1 VPSVDSRAFVLVLVA
16 WCASWIGLGVWTG
29 YEVNALRTL
38 SDTVVRAGVA
48 VQSTG
53 DALQRVGSIP
63 FVPADIGQIGRQVS
77 SAGVSAQVN
86 GRASKSTVDTL
97 AILLGLAVGLIPVG
111 PVVLLFVLLR
121 RQRRG

>member
-16 WCASWIGLGVWTG
+16 WCAAWVGLGVWTG

-48 VQSTG
+48 VKSTG

-97 AILLGLAVGLIPVG
+97 AILLGLAVGLIPIG
-111 PVVLLFVLLR
+111 PVVLLFILLR

>member
-1 VPSVDSRAFVLVLVA
+1 MPSIDSRPFVIALAA
-16 WCASWIGLGVWTG
+16 WCAAWIGLGVWTG

-48 VQSTG
+48 VKSTG

-77 SAGVSAQVN
+77 TAGVSAQVN
-86 GRASKSTVDTL
+86 GRASKSTIDTL

-111 PVVLLFVLLR
+111 PVVLLYLLLR

>member
-1 VPSVDSRAFVLVLVA
+1 MPVDSRVVTLLLAA
-16 WCASWIGLGVWTG
+16 WCAAWIALGIWTG

-48 VQSTG
+48 VRSTG

-63 FVPADIGQIGRQVS
+63 FVPADIGRIGRQVS

-86 GRASKSTVDTL
+86 GRASKSTIDTL
-97 AILLGLAVGLIPVG
+97 AILLGLAGGLVPIG
-111 PVVLLFVLLR
+111 PIVLLFFVLR
-121 RQRRG
+121 RARRG

>member
-1 VPSVDSRAFVLVLVA
+1 MPSVDSRAFVLVLVA
-16 WCASWIGLGVWTG
+16 WCAAWIGLGVWTG

>member
-1 VPSVDSRAFVLVLVA
+1 MPSIDSRPFVLLLVA
-16 WCASWIGLGVWTG
+16 WCAAWIGLGVWTG

-48 VQSTG
+48 VKSTG

-63 FVPADIGQIGRQVS
+63 FVPADIGQIARQVS

-97 AILLGLAVGLIPVG
+97 AILLGLAVGLIPIG
-111 PVVLLFVLLR
+111 PVALLFLLLR